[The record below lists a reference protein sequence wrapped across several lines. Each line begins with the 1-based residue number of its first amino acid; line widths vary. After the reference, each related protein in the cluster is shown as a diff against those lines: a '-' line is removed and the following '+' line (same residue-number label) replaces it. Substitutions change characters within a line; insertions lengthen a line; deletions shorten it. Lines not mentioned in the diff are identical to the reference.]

1 MNIKKLILSSAIALG
16 ALSGYAQQAAE
27 VYTFNPH
34 WYGQLQV
41 GAQETL
47 GEGSFGKLL
56 SPNAQIAVGR
66 QFNPIFGLRLGVNA
80 WQSKGVMDFREKT
93 TDWKFNYVAPA
104 LDLTFDLTNAVWGY
118 NPERL
123 VDVNLFAGV
132 GANIRWGNDEALAY
146 NNYLKS
152 ELEYNGLQDIWS
164 GTKVSP
170 LGRLGFDVD
179 FRITDNV
186 KIGLELAS
194 NFVNDHYN
202 SKHAPNCDWY
212 FNGLVGVKYAFGK
225 TYDKSVIV
233 PVPVEPEIV
242 VQEKVVVVHDTIV
255 VEPKPVVK
263 PVQPEEGLERNVFF
277 LINRYNIRPAE
288 MQKVEEVANYMK
300 SHPTTRVHI
309 TGYADKGTGTLAINL
324 RLARQRAQAVVNA
337 LQNKYGIP
345 ANRITM
351 SSMTESEYQPFE
363 IPEQNRVA
371 ICIVE

>member
-170 LGRLGFDVD
+170 LGRLGIDVD

>member
-1 MNIKKLILSSAIALG
+1 MNIKKLILTSAIALG

-41 GAQETL
+41 GGQETL
-47 GEGSFGKLL
+47 GEGDFGKLL

-80 WQSKGVMDFREKT
+80 WQSKGVMDFRNKT

-104 LDLTFDLTNAVWGY
+104 IDVTFDLTNAVWGY

-123 VDVNLFAGV
+123 VDFNLFAGV
-132 GANIRWGNDEALAY
+132 GANIRWGNDEAIAY
-146 NNYLKS
+146 NNYLKG
-152 ELEYNGLQDIWS
+152 ELDYNGLQDIWT

-170 LGRLGFDVD
+170 LGRLGFDLD

-186 KIGLELAS
+186 KIGLELAA
-194 NFVNDHYN
+194 NMVNDHYN

-225 TYDKSVIV
+225 TYDKTVIV
-233 PVPVEPEIV
+233 AEPVQPEIV

-255 VEPKPVVK
+255 VEPKPVVTPK
-263 PVQPEEGLERNVFF
+263 APEEGLERNVFF

-288 MQKVEEVANYMK
+288 MQKVAEVADYMK

-337 LQNKYGIP
+337 LQNQYGIP

>member
-104 LDLTFDLTNAVWGY
+104 LDVTFDLTNAVWGY

>member
-41 GAQETL
+41 GGQETL
-47 GEGSFGKLL
+47 GEGAFGKLL

-80 WQSKGVMDFREKT
+80 WQSKGVFDFRNKT
-93 TDWKFNYVAPA
+93 TDWKYNYVAPA

-118 NPERL
+118 NPTRL
-123 VDVNLFAGV
+123 VDVNLFAGA
-132 GANIRWGNDEALAY
+132 GANIYWGNDEAIAY
-146 NNYLKS
+146 NNYLKG

-164 GTKVSP
+164 GTKVSA

-186 KIGLELAS
+186 KIGLELAA
-194 NFVNDHYN
+194 NFLNDHYN
-202 SKHAPNCDWY
+202 SKHAANCDWY

-225 TYDKSVIV
+225 TYDKTVV
-233 PVPVEPEIV
+233 VAEPVQPEIV

-255 VEPKPVVK
+255 VEPQPVAKPVV
-263 PVQPEEGLERNVFF
+263 PEEGLERNVFF

-288 MQKVEEVANYMK
+288 MQKVAEVADYMK

-337 LQNKYGIP
+337 LQNQYGIP

>member
-104 LDLTFDLTNAVWGY
+104 LDVTFDLTNAVWGY

-132 GANIRWGNDEALAY
+132 GANIRWGNDEALTY

-170 LGRLGFDVD
+170 LGRLGIDVD

>member
-41 GAQETL
+41 GGQETL
-47 GEGSFGKLL
+47 GEGDFGKLL

-80 WQSKGVMDFREKT
+80 WQSKGVFDFRNKT
-93 TDWKFNYVAPA
+93 TDWKYNYVAPA

-118 NPERL
+118 NPTRL
-123 VDVNLFAGV
+123 VDVNLFAGA
-132 GANIRWGNDEALAY
+132 GANIYWGNDEAIAY
-146 NNYLKS
+146 NNYLKG

-164 GTKVSP
+164 GTKVSA

-186 KIGLELAS
+186 KIGLELAA
-194 NFVNDHYN
+194 NFLNDHYN
-202 SKHAPNCDWY
+202 SKHAANCDWY

-225 TYDKSVIV
+225 TYDKTVV
-233 PVPVEPEIV
+233 VAEPVQPEIV

-255 VEPKPVVK
+255 VEPQPVAKPVV
-263 PVQPEEGLERNVFF
+263 PEEGLERNVFF

-288 MQKVEEVANYMK
+288 MQKVAEVADYMK

-337 LQNKYGIP
+337 LQNQYGIP

>member
-104 LDLTFDLTNAVWGY
+104 LDVTFDLTNAVWGY

-170 LGRLGFDVD
+170 LGRLGIDVD